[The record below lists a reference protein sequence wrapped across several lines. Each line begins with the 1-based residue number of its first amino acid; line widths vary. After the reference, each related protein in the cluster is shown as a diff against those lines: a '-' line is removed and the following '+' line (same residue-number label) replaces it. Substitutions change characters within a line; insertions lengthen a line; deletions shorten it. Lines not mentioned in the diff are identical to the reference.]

1 METASKEMASKR
13 FWKLLET
20 ANKYFVMYVVY
31 QCRMYALF
39 IQSLQLE
46 DVALAEKNDMILP

>member
-1 METASKEMASKR
+1 METASKEMAIKR

-31 QCRMYALF
+31 QCRRYALF

-46 DVALAEKNDMILP
+46 NAALAEQNDMILP